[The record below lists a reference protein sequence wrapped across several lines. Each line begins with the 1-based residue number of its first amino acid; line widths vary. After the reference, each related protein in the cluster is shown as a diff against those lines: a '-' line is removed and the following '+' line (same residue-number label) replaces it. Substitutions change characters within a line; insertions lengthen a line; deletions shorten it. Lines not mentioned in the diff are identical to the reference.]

1 MDEIPAN
8 ARIGGLFA
16 VNSLQCTAMEW
27 TDKALVLHVGR
38 FREADIWVRLLTRRQ
53 GVLTAFAFGGSRSR
67 RRFCGCLDIGNSI
80 VCRVK
85 GTRTGA
91 YLALQEA
98 SLLQGLRRL
107 RTDGQRLGLAMNCLR
122 FLEVLDVQGE
132 EAHGA
137 FVLAEDILRLLEEDF
152 PPLPLLALLFRLR
165 MASDQGFAPFLHAC
179 ALCGRQTRADENW
192 QFLLDRGGLACRDCR
207 VTGRYALELTLASL
221 DFLRTVQDSAPFLW
235 DASRLSPAER
245 RQCGRVVDAF
255 VQYHLGIAWE
265 EGRFR
270 RV

>member
-1 MDEIPAN
+1 
-8 ARIGGLFA
+8 
-16 VNSLQCTAMEW
+16 MEW

-38 FREADIWVRLLTRRQ
+38 FREADMWVRLLTRRQ
-53 GVLTAFAFGGSRSR
+53 GILTAFAFGGSRSR
-67 RRFCGCLDIGNSI
+67 QRFCGCLDIGNSI
-80 VCRVK
+80 MCRMK
-85 GTRTGA
+85 RTRAGA

-122 FLEVLDVQGE
+122 FLEALDVQE
-132 EAHGA
+132 EAHNA
-137 FVLAEDILRLLEEDF
+137 FALAEDILRILEEEPL
-152 PPLPLLALLFRLR
+152 PPPLLALLFRLR
-165 MASDQGFAPFLHAC
+165 IASDQGFAPFLHGC
-179 ALCGRQTRADENW
+179 AQCGRRARPGEDW
-192 QFLLDRGGLACRDCR
+192 QFLLDQGGLRCPDCR
-207 VTGRYALELTLASL
+207 ATGPYALDLTFAAL
-221 DFLRTVQDSAPFLW
+221 DFLRAVQTSAPQLW
-235 DASRLSPAER
+235 DASRLAPAER

>member
-1 MDEIPAN
+1 
-8 ARIGGLFA
+8 
-16 VNSLQCTAMEW
+16 MEW

-38 FREADIWVRLLTRRQ
+38 FREADMWVRLLTRRQ

-85 GTRTGA
+85 SARSAG

-132 EAHGA
+132 EAHEA
-137 FVLAEDILRLLEEDF
+137 FALTEDILRLLEAD
-152 PPLPLLALLFRLR
+152 PPPPPLLALLFRLR
-165 MASDQGFAPFLHAC
+165 IASDQGFAPFLHGC
-179 ALCGRQTRADENW
+179 ARCGRQARMGEDW
-192 QFLLDRGGLACRDCR
+192 QFLLDQGGLRCPDCR
-207 VTGRYALELTLASL
+207 VAGPYALELALASL
-221 DFLRTVQDSAPFLW
+221 VFLRTVQNSAPFLW
-235 DASRLSPAER
+235 DASRLNPAER

>member
-1 MDEIPAN
+1 M
-8 ARIGGLFA
+8 
-16 VNSLQCTAMEW
+16 
-27 TDKALVLHVGR
+27 
-38 FREADIWVRLLTRRQ
+38 WVRLLTRRQ

-80 VCRVK
+80 ICRVK
-85 GTRTGA
+85 STRAAG

-107 RTDGQRLGLAMNCLR
+107 RTDGQRLGLAVNCLR
-122 FLEVLDVQGE
+122 FLEVLEVQGE
-132 EAHGA
+132 EAQGA
-137 FVLAEDILRLLEEDF
+137 FALAEDILRLLEDDP

-165 MASDQGFAPFLHAC
+165 IASDQGFAPFLHNC
-179 ALCGRQTRADENW
+179 VRCGRQAWADEGW
-192 QFLLDRGGLACRDCR
+192 QFLLDRGGLHCRDCR
-207 VTGRYALELTLASL
+207 VTGPYTLDLALASL
-221 DFLRTVQDSAPFLW
+221 DFLRTVQNSAPLHW
-235 DASRLSPAER
+235 DVSRLHPAER

-255 VQYHLGIAWE
+255 VQYHLGIAWG

>member
-1 MDEIPAN
+1 
-8 ARIGGLFA
+8 
-16 VNSLQCTAMEW
+16 MEW

-38 FREADIWVRLLTRRQ
+38 FREADMWVRLLTRRQ

-80 VCRVK
+80 LCRVK
-85 GTRTGA
+85 STRAVG

-107 RTDGQRLGLAMNCLR
+107 RTDGQRLGLAVNCLR
-122 FLEVLDVQGE
+122 FLEVLDIQGE

-137 FVLAEDILRLLEEDF
+137 FVLVEDILRLLEEGLSL
-152 PPLPLLALLFRLR
+152 PPLLTLLFRLR
-165 MASDQGFAPFLHAC
+165 IASDQGFAPFLHGC
-179 ALCGRQTRADENW
+179 VRCGRQARTDESW
-192 QFLLDRGGLACRDCR
+192 QFLLDRGGLLCPDCR
-207 VTGRYALELTLASL
+207 VTGRYALELAAASL
-221 DFLRTVQDSAPFLW
+221 AFLRTVQHNAPILW
-235 DASRLSPAER
+235 DASRLNSAER

-270 RV
+270 LV

>member
-1 MDEIPAN
+1 
-8 ARIGGLFA
+8 
-16 VNSLQCTAMEW
+16 MEW

-38 FREADIWVRLLTRRQ
+38 FREADMWVRLLTRRQ

-67 RRFCGCLDIGNSI
+67 KRFCGCLDIGNSI
-80 VCRVK
+80 ICRIK
-85 GTRTGA
+85 NTRLAGC
-91 YLALQEA
+91 LALQEA

-122 FLEVLDVQGE
+122 FLEVLGVQGE

-137 FVLAEDILRLLEEDF
+137 FSLAEDLLSLLERDS
-152 PPLPLLALLFRLR
+152 PLFPLLALLFRLR
-165 MASDQGFAPFLHAC
+165 VASDQGFAPFLHAC
-179 ALCGRQTRADENW
+179 AQCGRQALADENW
-192 QFLLDRGGLACRDCR
+192 QFLLEQGGLRCPDCR
-207 VTGRYALELTLASL
+207 ATGRYALDLASTGL
-221 DFLRTVQDSAPFLW
+221 VFLRTVQNSAPLLW
-235 DASRLSPAER
+235 DASHLNSAER
-245 RQCGRVVDAF
+245 RQCARVIDAF

>member
-1 MDEIPAN
+1 
-8 ARIGGLFA
+8 
-16 VNSLQCTAMEW
+16 MEW

-38 FREADIWVRLLTRRQ
+38 FRESDMWVRLLTRRQ

-80 VCRVK
+80 LCRVK
-85 GTRTGA
+85 RTRSGA

-98 SLLQGLRRL
+98 SLLQGPRRL
-107 RTDGQRLGLAMNCLR
+107 RTDVRRLGLAVNCLR
-122 FLEVLDVQGE
+122 FLEFLDIQSE
-132 EAHGA
+132 ESHRA
-137 FVLAEDILRLLEEDF
+137 FALAEDVLRLLEAELA
-152 PPLPLLALLFRLR
+152 PPPLLALLFRLR
-165 MASDQGFAPFLHAC
+165 IASDQGFAPFLHAC
-179 ALCGRQTRADENW
+179 ARCGRQASPDEDAW
-192 QFLLDRGGLACRDCR
+192 QFLLDQGGLRCADCR
-207 VTGRYALELTLASL
+207 HTGRYALELTFASL
-221 DFLRTVQDSAPFLW
+221 AFLRTVQNSAPPLW
-235 DASRLSPAER
+235 DASSLHPEER

>member
-1 MDEIPAN
+1 
-8 ARIGGLFA
+8 
-16 VNSLQCTAMEW
+16 MEW

-38 FREADIWVRLLTRRQ
+38 FRETDMWVRLLTRRQ

-80 VCRVK
+80 LCRVK
-85 GTRTGA
+85 RTRAGV

-98 SLLQGLRRL
+98 SLLHGLRRL

-122 FLEVLDVQGE
+122 FLEILEVQGE
-132 EAHGA
+132 EAHSA
-137 FVLAEDILRLLEEDF
+137 LALAEDILRLLEDEL
-152 PPLPLLALLFRLR
+152 PPPPLLALLFRLR
-165 MASDQGFAPFLHAC
+165 IASDQGFAPFLHAC
-179 ALCGRQTRADENW
+179 AQCGRQAQPDEEW
-192 QFLLDRGGLACRDCR
+192 QFLLDQGGLRCADCR
-207 VTGRYALELTLASL
+207 ATGRYALDLAFASL
-221 DFLRTVQDSAPFLW
+221 AFLRTVQNSAPSAW
-235 DASRLSPAER
+235 NASRLNPAER

-265 EGRFR
+265 DGRFR

>member
-1 MDEIPAN
+1 
-8 ARIGGLFA
+8 
-16 VNSLQCTAMEW
+16 MEW

-38 FREADIWVRLLTRRQ
+38 FREADMWVRLLTRRQ
-53 GVLTAFAFGGSRSR
+53 GVLTVFAFGGSRSR

-80 VCRVK
+80 LCRVK
-85 GTRTGA
+85 GTRAAG

-107 RTDGQRLGLAMNCLR
+107 RTDGQRLGLAVNCLR
-122 FLEVLDVQGE
+122 FLELLDIQGE

-137 FVLAEDILRLLEEDF
+137 FTLAEEILRLLEEEL
-152 PPLPLLALLFRLR
+152 PPSPLLALLFRLR
-165 MASDQGFAPFLHAC
+165 IASDQGFAPFLHGC
-179 ALCGRQTRADENW
+179 VRCGRQARTEEAW
-192 QFLLDRGGLACRDCR
+192 QFLLDRGGLFCPDCR
-207 VTGRYALELTLASL
+207 ATGRYALELAAASL
-221 DFLRTVQDSAPFLW
+221 EFLRTVQNSAPFLW
-235 DASRLSPAER
+235 DASRLHPAER

>member
-1 MDEIPAN
+1 
-8 ARIGGLFA
+8 
-16 VNSLQCTAMEW
+16 MEW
-27 TDKALVLHVGR
+27 TDRALVLHVGR
-38 FREADIWVRLLTRRQ
+38 FREADMWVRLLTRRQ

-80 VCRVK
+80 LCRV
-85 GTRTGA
+85 TRTRAGA

-122 FLEVLDVQGE
+122 FLEILDIQGE
-132 EAHGA
+132 EAHKA
-137 FVLAEDILRLLEEDF
+137 FALAEDLLRLLEEDL
-152 PPLPLLALLFRLR
+152 PPPPLLALLFRLR
-165 MASDQGFAPFLHAC
+165 VASDQGFAPFLHSC
-179 ALCGRQTRADENW
+179 SRCGREARPDEDW
-192 QFLLDRGGLACRDCR
+192 QFLLDQGGLRCPDCR
-207 VTGRYALELTLASL
+207 ATGRYALDLAFAGLS
-221 DFLRTVQDSAPFLW
+221 FLRTVQSSAPHLW
-235 DASRLSPAER
+235 DASRLNPAVR

-255 VQYHLGIAWE
+255 VQYHLGVAWE

>member
-1 MDEIPAN
+1 M
-8 ARIGGLFA
+8 
-16 VNSLQCTAMEW
+16 
-27 TDKALVLHVGR
+27 
-38 FREADIWVRLLTRRQ
+38 WVRLLTRRQ

-80 VCRVK
+80 LCRLK
-85 GTRTGA
+85 STRAAG

-107 RTDGQRLGLAMNCLR
+107 RADGHRLGLAMNCLR

-137 FVLAEDILRLLEEDF
+137 FSLAEDILRLLEADL
-152 PPLPLLALLFRLR
+152 PPPPLLALLFRLR
-165 MASDQGFAPFLHAC
+165 IASDQGFAPFLHGC
-179 ALCGRQTRADENW
+179 TRCGRQARAGEDW
-192 QFLLDRGGLACRDCR
+192 QFLLDRGGLICLDCR
-207 VTGRYALELTLASL
+207 VTGPYSLDLAFASL
-221 DFLRTVQDSAPFLW
+221 VFLRTVQNSAPLLW
-235 DASRLSPAER
+235 DVSCLNSNQR

>member
-1 MDEIPAN
+1 
-8 ARIGGLFA
+8 
-16 VNSLQCTAMEW
+16 MEW

-38 FREADIWVRLLTRRQ
+38 FREADMWVRLLTRRQ

-80 VCRVK
+80 LCRVK
-85 GTRTGA
+85 STRSAG

-98 SLLQGLRRL
+98 SLLLGLRRL

-122 FLEVLDVQGE
+122 FLELLDVQGE
-132 EAHGA
+132 ETQGA
-137 FVLAEDILRLLEEDF
+137 FALAEDLLRLLEGES
-152 PPLPLLALLFRLR
+152 PPSPLLALLFRLR
-165 MASDQGFAPFLHAC
+165 IASEQGFAPFLQGC
-179 ALCGRQTRADENW
+179 VRCGRQARTGDDW
-192 QFLLDRGGLACRDCR
+192 QFLLDRGGLLCPDCR
-207 VTGRYALELTLASL
+207 VTGSYALDLAFASL
-221 DFLRTVQDSAPFLW
+221 DFLRTVQKSAPLLW
-235 DASRLSPAER
+235 DASRLYPAER

>member
-1 MDEIPAN
+1 
-8 ARIGGLFA
+8 
-16 VNSLQCTAMEW
+16 MEW

-38 FREADIWVRLLTRRQ
+38 FREADMWVRLLTRRQ
-53 GVLTAFAFGGSRSR
+53 GVLTAIAFGGSRSR

-80 VCRVK
+80 LCRVK
-85 GTRTGA
+85 SVRASG

-122 FLEVLDVQGE
+122 FLELLGVHGE
-132 EAHGA
+132 EAHA
-137 FVLAEDILRLLEEDF
+137 ALMLTEDILSLLEGALS
-152 PPLPLLALLFRLR
+152 PPPLLALLFRLR
-165 MASDQGFAPFLHAC
+165 IASDQGFAPFLHGC
-179 ALCGRQTRADENW
+179 ARCGRAAQAGDDW
-192 QFLLDRGGLACRDCR
+192 QFLLDRGGLLCPGCR
-207 VTGRYALELTLASL
+207 VTGAYALELALASL
-221 DFLRTVQDSAPFLW
+221 DFLRAVQTSEPRLW
-235 DASRLSPAER
+235 DASRLDPAER
-245 RQCGRVVDAF
+245 RQCGRVIDAF

>member
-1 MDEIPAN
+1 
-8 ARIGGLFA
+8 
-16 VNSLQCTAMEW
+16 MEW

-38 FREADIWVRLLTRRQ
+38 FREADMWVRLLTRRQ

-80 VCRVK
+80 LCRVK
-85 GTRTGA
+85 RTRAGA
-91 YLALQEA
+91 HLALQEA

-122 FLEVLDVQGE
+122 FLEILEIQGE

-137 FVLAEDILRLLEEDF
+137 LALAEDILRLLEEEP

-165 MASDQGFAPFLHAC
+165 VASDQGFAPFLHAC
-179 ALCGRQTRADENW
+179 ARCGREAQPDEDW
-192 QFLLDRGGLACRDCR
+192 QFLPDQGGLRCADCR
-207 VTGRYALELTLASL
+207 ATGGYAPDLSVASL
-221 DFLRTVQDSAPFLW
+221 AFLRTVQNSAPSLW
-235 DASRLSPAER
+235 DASRLHPAER

-265 EGRFR
+265 DGRFR

>member
-1 MDEIPAN
+1 
-8 ARIGGLFA
+8 
-16 VNSLQCTAMEW
+16 MEW

-38 FREADIWVRLLTRRQ
+38 FREADLWVRLLTRRQ

-80 VCRVK
+80 MCRVK
-85 GTRTGA
+85 STHAAG

-122 FLEVLDVQGE
+122 FLEMLDVQGE

-137 FVLAEDILRLLEEDF
+137 FALAEDIVYLLEAEL
-152 PPLPLLALLFRLR
+152 PPSPLLALLFRLR
-165 MASDQGFAPFLHAC
+165 IASDQGFAPFLHGC
-179 ALCGRQTRADENW
+179 LRCGRPARTDDPW
-192 QFLLDRGGLACRDCR
+192 QFLLDQGGLLCSDCR
-207 VTGRYALELTLASL
+207 ATGRYALELAPASL
-221 DFLRTVQDSAPFLW
+221 EFLRTVQNSAPFLW
-235 DASRLSPAER
+235 NASRLNPAER
-245 RQCGRVVDAF
+245 RQCGRIVDAF
-255 VQYHLGIAWE
+255 VQYHLGITWE

>member
-1 MDEIPAN
+1 
-8 ARIGGLFA
+8 L
-16 VNSLQCTAMEW
+16 
-27 TDKALVLHVGR
+27 
-38 FREADIWVRLLTRRQ
+38 
-53 GVLTAFAFGGSRSR
+53 
-67 RRFCGCLDIGNSI
+67 
-80 VCRVK
+80 CRVK
-85 GTRTGA
+85 RTRAGA

-137 FVLAEDILRLLEEDF
+137 FALAEDVLRLLEGDAPP
-152 PPLPLLALLFRLR
+152 PPLLTLLFRMRL
-165 MASDQGFAPFLHAC
+165 ASDQGFAPFVHGC
-179 ALCGRQTRADENW
+179 ARCGRLARTGEDW
-192 QFLLDRGGLACRDCR
+192 QFLLDQGRLNCPDCR
-207 VTGRYALELTLASL
+207 VSGPYVLELALAGL
-221 DFLRTVQDSAPFLW
+221 DFLRTVQNSAPLLW

-255 VQYHLGIAWE
+255 VQSHLGIAWE

>member
-1 MDEIPAN
+1 
-8 ARIGGLFA
+8 
-16 VNSLQCTAMEW
+16 MEW

-38 FREADIWVRLLTRRQ
+38 FREADMWVRLLARRQ

-80 VCRVK
+80 ICRVK
-85 GTRTGA
+85 STRAAG

-98 SLLQGLRRL
+98 SLLQSLRRP
-107 RTDGQRLGLAMNCLR
+107 RTDGHRLGLAVNCLR
-122 FLEVLDVQGE
+122 FLEVLDIQGT
-132 EAHGA
+132 EARGA
-137 FVLAEDILRLLEEDF
+137 FALAEDILRLLEDEL

-165 MASDQGFAPFLHAC
+165 IASDQGFAPFLRGC
-179 ALCGRQTRADENW
+179 VRCGRQARTDEHW
-192 QFLLDRGGLACRDCR
+192 LFLLDQGGLLCPDCR
-207 VTGRYALELTLASL
+207 VTRRYALDLAAASL
-221 DFLRTVQDSAPFLW
+221 EFLRTVQQSDPCLW

-265 EGRFR
+265 EGRFT